1 MKPPAIP
8 VATYRLQFNRDFTF
22 ADACRIVP
30 YLHRLGITHIYASP
44 FLKARAGSPHGYDIV
59 DHNTLNPEIGDT
71 AAFND
76 YISALQQHG
85 MGQLLDIVPNHM
97 GVGGDDNG
105 WWLDVLENGEASR
118 YAAYFDIDWHPVNP
132 ALHNR
137 VLLPFLGDHYGKIL
151 ERGELKPLF
160 VPGQG
165 SFGVR
170 YHEHLFPLDPR
181 TYPRLLE
188 HVRDALAQQTGAGR
202 EAAGPLSALVA
213 DCKAI
218 PRRTAL
224 SAPRRAQRHER
235 GAACKRRLAELC
247 REYPEV
253 STGIDHIVA
262 RFGGTPG
269 EPASFDP
276 LHRLLEAQAYRLAY
290 WRVASDEIN
299 YRRFFDIN
307 ELAGIRMDNNAVFDA
322 THRRV
327 EQLLADGQVHG
338 LRIDHP
344 DGLSDPCD
352 YCRRLQH
359 LSPVADTPDHGTTRY
374 LLLEKILASHEHLP
388 ADWPVAG
395 TTGYECA
402 HLLNGLF
409 VNPGAERRLGRLYT
423 LFTGLT
429 ADFDQV
435 LYECRK
441 LIIHTS
447 LSSEL
452 SVLANLASAI
462 AGSDRHTRDFTY
474 HRLREA
480 LAELVAG
487 FPVYRTY
494 ITRRGDSQQDRRYMQ
509 WAIEQAKQRSPAVD
523 VEVFD
528 FLQGLLEPPRRG
540 RHISLVQRR
549 HEQFVLR
556 FQQYT
561 APVMAKGMEDTAG
574 YVYNRLVSLNDV
586 GFDPRS
592 FGISVS
598 AFHHENRRRLADW
611 PHSMI
616 TTSTHD
622 SKRGEDVR
630 ARINVL
636 SEVPREWQQHL
647 LRWRRVNHRKK
658 RLVGGLR
665 APSRN
670 DEYLLY
676 QTLVGSWPLASLDTA
691 GLDAFRERI
700 EAYMLKAIREAKRHT
715 SWINPDRD
723 YEKAMCHFVR
733 ALLDDP
739 ERNPFL
745 ADFLPF
751 QQRIA
756 VFGLLNSLSQL
767 LLKLTVPGVPDIYQ
781 GNELWAFNL
790 VDPDNRRPVDYR
802 RRQEMLQAL
811 ADASNKGSNL
821 PALLRELRDGIVD
834 GRAKLYLTWKVLH
847 LRREHPGL
855 FAEGRYLA
863 LDSEGPAADRLC
875 TFARCFE
882 DTEVLVVAPRWF
894 ALGDAGNSTAA
905 GTGSTWQDTRVR
917 CPEPEPAA
925 DYRNILSGEQVQSR
939 PHGDGCWLNAA
950 ELLESFP
957 VALLLRTT
965 AASGC
970 APPPSAAG

>member
-8 VATYRLQFNRDFTF
+8 GATYRLQFNRVFTF
-22 ADACRIVP
+22 ADACSIVP
-30 YLHRLGITHIYASP
+30 YLHRLGITHVYASP

-59 DHNTLNPEIGDT
+59 DHNTLNPEIGDK

-76 YISALQQHG
+76 YVAALQRHG

-97 GVGGDDNG
+97 GVGGDDNA

-118 YAAYFDIDWHPVNP
+118 YTAYFDIDWHPVNP

-137 VLLPFLGDHYGKIL
+137 VLLPFLGDHYGKVL
-151 ERGELKPLF
+151 ERGELQLLF
-160 VPGQG
+160 APAQG

-188 HVRDALAQQTGAGR
+188 PARGVLARQPGGVQ
-202 EAAGPLSALVA
+202 EAARQLALLAA

-218 PRRTAL
+218 PRRTIL
-224 SAPRRAQRHER
+224 SAPRRAQRHEQ
-235 GAACKRRLAELC
+235 GAACKRRLAWLC
-247 REYPEV
+247 REHPEV
-253 STGIDHIVA
+253 TAGIERA
-262 RFGGTPG
+262 MAQLGGTSG
-269 EPASFDP
+269 EPASFDA
-276 LHRLLEAQAYRLAY
+276 LHRLLESQAYRLAY

-299 YRRFFDIN
+299 RRFFDIN
-307 ELAGIRMDNNAVFDA
+307 ELAGIRMDNSAVFDA

-327 EQLLADGQVHG
+327 EQLLADAQVHG

-344 DGLSDPCD
+344 DGLSDPSD

-359 LSPVADTPDHGTTRY
+359 LPPAADTPDHDMARY

-409 VNPGAERRLGRLYT
+409 VNPGAERHLGRLYT
-423 LFTGLT
+423 WFTGLA

-435 LYECRK
+435 LYECKK
-441 LIIHTS
+441 LIIHTT

-494 ITRRGDSQQDRRYMQ
+494 ITRRGDSQQDRRYTQ

-523 VEVFD
+523 IEVFD
-528 FLQGLLEPPRRG
+528 FLQGLLTPPRRD
-540 RHISLVQRR
+540 RRNSRVQRR

-561 APVMAKGMEDTAG
+561 APVMAKGLEDTAC

-592 FGISVS
+592 FGISIS

-611 PHSMI
+611 PHTMV

-647 LRWRRVNHRKK
+647 LRWRRVNHGKK
-658 RLVGGLR
+658 RLVGGVR

-676 QTLVGSWPLASLDTA
+676 QTLIGTWPLAPLETA

-700 EAYMLKAIREAKRHT
+700 EAFMLKAIREAKQHT
-715 SWINPDRD
+715 SWINPDQD
-723 YEKAMCHFVR
+723 YEEAMRHFVR
-733 ALLDDP
+733 TLLDDP
-739 ERNPFL
+739 GRNPFL

-751 QQRIA
+751 QQRITG
-756 VFGLLNSLSQL
+756 FGLLNSLSQL

-802 RRQEMLQAL
+802 RRQAMLEEL
-811 ADASNKGSNL
+811 ADACNNSSDL
-821 PALLRELRDGIVD
+821 PALLRELRDGISD
-834 GRAKLYLTWKVLH
+834 GRAKLYLTWKILN
-847 LRREHPGL
+847 LRREHPRL
-855 FAEGRYLA
+855 FAEGDYLA
-863 LDSEGPAADRLC
+863 LDTEGPAADQLC
-875 TFARCFE
+875 AFSRCCG
-882 DTEVLVVAPRWF
+882 DTTVLMVAPRWF
-894 ALGDAGNSTAA
+894 VLCDAGGGST
-905 GTGSTWQDTRVR
+905 TWQDTRIR
-917 CPEPEPAA
+917 CPETEQNA
-925 DYRNILSGEQVQSR
+925 DYCNVFSGERVPAQRQ
-939 PHGDGCWLNAA
+939 GDCCWINAA
-950 ELLESFP
+950 ELLGSFP
-957 VALLLRTT
+957 VALLLQTG

-970 APPPSAAG
+970 PP